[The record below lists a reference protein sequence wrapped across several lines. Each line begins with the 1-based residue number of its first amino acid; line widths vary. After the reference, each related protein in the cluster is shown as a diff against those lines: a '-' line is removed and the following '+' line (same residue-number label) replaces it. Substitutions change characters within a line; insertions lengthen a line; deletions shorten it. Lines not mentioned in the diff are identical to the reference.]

1 MLPGEGKETVAG
13 HRALWFLGWTDGKD
27 KEVVHSNMKRKNKNG
42 KNITGEIEDCEEENR
57 MSKNWKRIRKKSR
70 RKRKK
75 MHCEEDDEIEEEE
88 VDADNKRRRSRKRK
102 FSRRG
107 KQSGRYRR
115 RMRKSEELDGIKRK
129 WMRKMSRR
137 KR

>member
-57 MSKNWKRIRKKSR
+57 MSKNWKRIRRKSR
-70 RKRKK
+70 RKRRKK

-102 FSRRG
+102 FSRRR
-107 KQSGRYRR
+107 KKSGRYRR

-129 WMRKMSRR
+129 WMRKMS
-137 KR
+137 

>member
-57 MSKNWKRIRKKSR
+57 MSKNWKRIRRKSR

-102 FSRRG
+102 FSRRR
-107 KQSGRYRR
+107 KKTGRYRR

-129 WMRKMSRR
+129 WMRKMS
-137 KR
+137 

>member
-57 MSKNWKRIRKKSR
+57 MSKNWKRIRRKSR

-129 WMRKMSRR
+129 WMRKMS
-137 KR
+137 

>member
-57 MSKNWKRIRKKSR
+57 MSKNWKRIRRKSR

-102 FSRRG
+102 FSRRR
-107 KQSGRYRR
+107 KKSGRYRR

-129 WMRKMSRR
+129 WMRKMS
-137 KR
+137 

>member
-57 MSKNWKRIRKKSR
+57 MSKNWKRIRRKSR
-70 RKRKK
+70 RKRRKK

-107 KQSGRYRR
+107 KKSGRYRK

-129 WMRKMSRR
+129 WMRKMS
-137 KR
+137 